1 MDKETKVKFLDPH
14 GFNVNDRLLCVAP
27 RQIPKDSNENVEGSK
42 DSNENVEI
50 IYEMAGEVT
59 IKEFSPS
66 GEYMKVLLV
75 IPPRENIT
83 MPCDEE
89 RKLLWIPRMSL
100 YAIEKLN

>member
-1 MDKETKVKFLDPH
+1 MEKETKIKFLDPH

-27 RQIPKDSNENVEGSK
+27 RQVPKDGDEKGEV
-42 DSNENVEI
+42 

-75 IPPRENIT
+75 IPPGENIT

-89 RKLLWIPRMSL
+89 RKLLWMPRMSL